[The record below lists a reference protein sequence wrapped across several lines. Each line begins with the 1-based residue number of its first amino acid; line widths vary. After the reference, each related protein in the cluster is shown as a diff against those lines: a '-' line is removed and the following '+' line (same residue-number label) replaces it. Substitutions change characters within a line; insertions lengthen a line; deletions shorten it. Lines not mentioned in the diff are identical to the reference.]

1 MNGPF
6 LDELILR
13 ALKEDLGE
21 RGDLTTDL
29 VLPEEIRGKAGIWV
43 KEEAILCGVGI
54 ASRVLTLMDPSLY
67 VIPLYTDGDLVS
79 PQTLVMEIL
88 GDLRSIFSAE
98 RTALNFLGRL
108 SGIATLVR
116 KFVEALEGTSV
127 ELLDTRKTTPGLRKL
142 EKYAVR
148 VGGGKN
154 HRMGLFDGILIKD
167 NHIRAV
173 GSVSEAVRKAKA
185 NAPHGLKVE
194 AEVQTLKE
202 VEEALEAGADILL
215 LDNMDLETV
224 RQAVQMIRDR
234 ALVEVSGGITL
245 ENVRSYA
252 EAGVDYISVG
262 ALTHQAR
269 WIDFSLEVMEVWKP

>member
-67 VIPLYTDGDLVS
+67 VIPLYTDGDMVS

-127 ELLDTRKTTPGLRKL
+127 ELLDTRKTPPGLRKL
-142 EKYAVR
+142 EKYAVQ

>member
-67 VIPLYTDGDLVS
+67 VIPLYTDGDMVS

-142 EKYAVR
+142 EKYAVQ

-224 RQAVQMIRDR
+224 RQAVQMIQDR

>member
-67 VIPLYTDGDLVS
+67 VIPLYTDGDMVS

-269 WIDFSLEVMEVWKP
+269 WIDFSLEVIEVWKP

>member
-67 VIPLYTDGDLVS
+67 VIPLYTDGDMVS

-127 ELLDTRKTTPGLRKL
+127 ELLDTRKTPPGLRKL